1 LAGKEIHMSD
11 LEQSV
16 RIVIA
21 DAQPMFRDALRDL
34 LEQQPDFQVVGEAA
48 DGGEAIEKVKQLKPD
63 LFLLDLAMPQMS
75 RLQVLRS
82 LSTLPVQV
90 RTIVLANAIERSQ
103 VVEALK
109 FGARGVILKDVATA
123 LLFKG
128 IRAVLAG
135 EYWVAHADVAKL
147 VDSLRAGMPEA
158 DLQPGSSNGSHLS
171 RRELE
176 IVSAIVEGCTNK
188 DIAQNFSLS
197 EQTVK
202 HHLTNIYAKVGVSNR
217 LELAFYAV
225 QHNLISQ

>member
-1 LAGKEIHMSD
+1 MSD
-11 LEQSV
+11 CERSV
-16 RIVIA
+16 RILIA
-21 DAQPMFRDALRDL
+21 DAHPMFCDALRDL

-48 DGGEAIEKVKQLKPD
+48 DGSETIEKVKQLMPD
-63 LFLLDLAMPQMS
+63 LLLLDLEIPQMS
-75 RLQVLRS
+75 GLEVLRC
-82 LSTLPVQV
+82 LSGLAIEPLS
-90 RTIVLANAIERSQ
+90 IVLAGEIEKPQ

-109 FGARGVILKDVATA
+109 FGARGVILKDVPTS

-128 IRAVLAG
+128 VRAVLRG
-135 EYWVAHADVAKL
+135 EYWVAHGDVAEL
-147 VDSLRAGMPEA
+147 VGSLRAGMPTA
-158 DLQPGSSNGSHLS
+158 DLQSASGNGSLLS

-188 DIAQNFSLS
+188 DIAQNLSLS

-225 QHNLISQ
+225 HHNLAS